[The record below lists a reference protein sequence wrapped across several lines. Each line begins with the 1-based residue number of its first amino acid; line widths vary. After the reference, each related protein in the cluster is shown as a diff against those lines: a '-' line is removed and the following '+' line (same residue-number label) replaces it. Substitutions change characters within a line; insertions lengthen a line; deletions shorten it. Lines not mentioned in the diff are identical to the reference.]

1 MRATPS
7 HTQAEEITMSTNIN
21 GVNGAAIKRAIETR
35 DGTLLASFYADD
47 ATLRVIDRHN
57 PPSNPREIR
66 GR

>member
-1 MRATPS
+1 
-7 HTQAEEITMSTNIN
+7 MSINVN

-35 DGTLLASFYADD
+35 DDTLLASFYADD
-47 ATLRVIDRHN
+47 AILRVIDRHN

>member
-1 MRATPS
+1 
-7 HTQAEEITMSTNIN
+7 MSINVN